1 MCIRDR
7 TDPTGIKM
15 QPFQTLTATAA
26 KLDQVNVD
34 TDQIIPKQFL
44 KKIERTGFGIHLF
57 HDWRFL
63 DDAVQKL
70 NPDFILNQSRYQGAQ
85 ILVAGDN
92 FGCGSSREHAPWA
105 LDDYGFRV
113 ILAPS
118 FADIF
123 FNNCFKNGLLPI
135 VLDENIIEDLFLQVE
150 SRSGYSLNVDLEKQ
164 LISKPDGELIHFEVD
179 EFRKNCLINGLDD
192 IGLTLDS
199 REEIKS
205 FEDSWKIS
213 SPWYF
218 SAETKR

>member
-1 MCIRDR
+1 
-7 TDPTGIKM
+7 M

-63 DDAVQKL
+63 DDAGQKT
-70 NPDFILNQSRYQGAQ
+70 NPDFILNQSRYQGAK

-105 LDDYGFRV
+105 LLDYGFRS
-113 ILAPS
+113 IIAPS

-123 FNNCFKNGLLPI
+123 YNNCAKNGILLVALPEASVQQLFTEI
-135 VLDENIIEDLFLQVE
+135 EENVGCELT
-150 SRSGYSLNVDLEKQ
+150 VDLPNQKVQSPKGLEF
-164 LISKPDGELIHFEVD
+164 SFEIDPFV
-179 EFRKNCLINGLDD
+179 KNRLLNGLDD
-192 IGLTLDS
+192 IGWTLQYQS
-199 REEIKS
+199 EIES
-205 FEDSWKIS
+205 FESNYQKQA
-213 SPWYF
+213 PWMF
-218 SAETKR
+218 VH

>member
-1 MCIRDR
+1 
-7 TDPTGIKM
+7 M

-63 DDAVQKL
+63 DDAGRKI

-105 LDDYGFRV
+105 LLDYGFRS
-113 ILAPS
+113 IIAPS

-123 FNNCFKNGLLPI
+123 YNNCAKNGILLVALPEASVQQLFTEI
-135 VLDENIIEDLFLQVE
+135 EENVGCELT
-150 SRSGYSLNVDLEKQ
+150 VDLPNQKVQSPKGLEF
-164 LISKPDGELIHFEVD
+164 SFEIDPFVKH
-179 EFRKNCLINGLDD
+179 RLLNGLDD
-192 IGLTLDS
+192 IGWTLQYQS
-199 REEIKS
+199 EIES
-205 FEDSWKIS
+205 FESNYQKQA
-213 SPWYF
+213 PWMF
-218 SAETKR
+218 VH

>member
-1 MCIRDR
+1 
-7 TDPTGIKM
+7 M

-57 HDWRFL
+57 HDWRFI
-63 DDAVQKL
+63 DDAGQKP

-105 LDDYGFRV
+105 LLDYGFRS
-113 ILAPS
+113 IIAPS

-123 FNNCFKNGLLPI
+123 YNNCAKNGILLVAIPEAS
-135 VLDENIIEDLFLQVE
+135 VQQLFTEIEDNVGCELT
-150 SRSGYSLNVDLEKQ
+150 VDLPNQKVQ
-164 LISKPDGELIHFEVD
+164 SPKGLAFSFEIDPFVKH
-179 EFRKNCLINGLDD
+179 RLLNGLDD
-192 IGLTLDS
+192 IGWTLQFQS
-199 REEIKS
+199 AIEK
-205 FEDSWKIS
+205 FEASYQKQA
-213 SPWYF
+213 PWMF
-218 SAETKR
+218 VH

>member
-1 MCIRDR
+1 
-7 TDPTGIKM
+7 M

-63 DDAVQKL
+63 DDAGQKI
-70 NPDFILNQSRYQGAQ
+70 NPDFILNHSRYQGAQ

-105 LDDYGFRV
+105 LLDYGFRS
-113 ILAPS
+113 IIAPS

-123 FNNCFKNGLLPI
+123 YNNCAKNGILLVALPEASVQQLFTEI
-135 VLDENIIEDLFLQVE
+135 EENVGCKLK
-150 SRSGYSLNVDLEKQ
+150 VDLPNQKVQSPKGLEF
-164 LISKPDGELIHFEVD
+164 SFEIDPFVKH
-179 EFRKNCLINGLDD
+179 RLLNGLDD
-192 IGLTLDS
+192 IGWTLQYQS
-199 REEIKS
+199 EIES
-205 FEDSWKIS
+205 FESNYQKQA
-213 SPWYF
+213 PWMF
-218 SAETKR
+218 VH

>member
-1 MCIRDR
+1 
-7 TDPTGIKM
+7 M

-63 DDAVQKL
+63 DEAGQKI
-70 NPDFILNQSRYQGAQ
+70 NPDFILNHSRYQGAQ

-105 LDDYGFRV
+105 LLDYGFRS
-113 ILAPS
+113 IIAPS

-123 FNNCFKNGLLPI
+123 YNNCAKNGILLVALPEASVQQLFKEI
-135 VLDENIIEDLFLQVE
+135 EENVGCELT
-150 SRSGYSLNVDLEKQ
+150 VDLPNQKVQSPKGLEF
-164 LISKPDGELIHFEVD
+164 SFEIDPFVKH
-179 EFRKNCLINGLDD
+179 RLLNGLDD
-192 IGLTLDS
+192 IGWTLQYQS
-199 REEIKS
+199 EIES
-205 FEDSWKIS
+205 FESNYQKQA
-213 SPWYF
+213 PWMF
-218 SAETKR
+218 VH

>member
-1 MCIRDR
+1 
-7 TDPTGIKM
+7 M

-63 DDAVQKL
+63 DDAGQKL
-70 NPDFILNQSRYQGAQ
+70 NPDFILNQPRYQGAQ

-105 LDDYGFRV
+105 LLDYGFRS
-113 ILAPS
+113 IIAPS

-123 FNNCFKNGLLPI
+123 YNNCAKNGILLVALPEASVQQLFKEI
-135 VLDENIIEDLFLQVE
+135 EENAGCELT
-150 SRSGYSLNVDLEKQ
+150 VDLPNQKVQSPKGLEF
-164 LISKPDGELIHFEVD
+164 SFEIDPFVKH
-179 EFRKNCLINGLDD
+179 RLLNGLDD
-192 IGLTLDS
+192 IGWTLQFQS
-199 REEIKS
+199 EIEK
-205 FEDSWKIS
+205 FETSYQKQA
-213 SPWYF
+213 PWMF
-218 SAETKR
+218 VH

>member
-1 MCIRDR
+1 
-7 TDPTGIKM
+7 M

-63 DDAVQKL
+63 DDAGQKT

-105 LDDYGFRV
+105 LLDYGFRS
-113 ILAPS
+113 IIAPS

-123 FNNCFKNGLLPI
+123 YNNCAKNGILLVALPEASVQQLFAEI
-135 VLDENIIEDLFLQVE
+135 EENV
-150 SRSGYSLNVDLEKQ
+150 GYELTVDLPNQKVQSPKGLEF
-164 LISKPDGELIHFEVD
+164 SFEIDPFV
-179 EFRKNCLINGLDD
+179 KNRLLNGLDD
-192 IGLTLDS
+192 IGWTLQYQS
-199 REEIKS
+199 EIES
-205 FEDSWKIS
+205 FESNYQKQA
-213 SPWYF
+213 PWMF
-218 SAETKR
+218 VH

>member
-1 MCIRDR
+1 
-7 TDPTGIKM
+7 M

-57 HDWRFL
+57 HDWRFI
-63 DDAVQKL
+63 DDAGQKL

-105 LDDYGFRV
+105 LLDYGFRS
-113 ILAPS
+113 IIAPS

-123 FNNCFKNGLLPI
+123 YNNCAKNGILLVAIPEAS
-135 VLDENIIEDLFLQVE
+135 VQQLFTEIEDNVGCELT
-150 SRSGYSLNVDLEKQ
+150 VDLPNQKVQSPKGLEF
-164 LISKPDGELIHFEVD
+164 SFEIDPFVKH
-179 EFRKNCLINGLDD
+179 RLLNGLDD
-192 IGLTLDS
+192 IGWTLQFQS
-199 REEIKS
+199 AIEK
-205 FEDSWKIS
+205 FEASYQKQA
-213 SPWYF
+213 PWMF
-218 SAETKR
+218 VH

>member
-1 MCIRDR
+1 
-7 TDPTGIKM
+7 M

-57 HDWRFL
+57 HDWRFI
-63 DDAVQKL
+63 DDAGQKL

-105 LDDYGFRV
+105 LLDYGFRS
-113 ILAPS
+113 IIAPS

-123 FNNCFKNGLLPI
+123 YNNCAKNGILLVALPEASVQQLFTEI
-135 VLDENIIEDLFLQVE
+135 EENVGCELT
-150 SRSGYSLNVDLEKQ
+150 VDLPNQKVQ
-164 LISKPDGELIHFEVD
+164 SPKGLAFSFEIDPFVKH
-179 EFRKNCLINGLDD
+179 RLLNGLDD
-192 IGLTLDS
+192 IGWTLQFQS
-199 REEIKS
+199 AIEK
-205 FEDSWKIS
+205 FEASYQKQA
-213 SPWYF
+213 PWMF
-218 SAETKR
+218 VH

>member
-1 MCIRDR
+1 
-7 TDPTGIKM
+7 M

-63 DDAVQKL
+63 DDAGQKT

-105 LDDYGFRV
+105 LLDYGFRS
-113 ILAPS
+113 IIAPS

-123 FNNCFKNGLLPI
+123 YNNCAKNGILLVALPEASVQQLFAEI
-135 VLDENIIEDLFLQVE
+135 EENV
-150 SRSGYSLNVDLEKQ
+150 GYELTVDLPNQKVQSPKGLEF
-164 LISKPDGELIHFEVD
+164 SFEIDPFVKH
-179 EFRKNCLINGLDD
+179 RLLNGLDD
-192 IGLTLDS
+192 IGWTLQYQS
-199 REEIKS
+199 EIES
-205 FEDSWKIS
+205 FESNYQKQA
-213 SPWYF
+213 PWMF
-218 SAETKR
+218 VH

>member
-1 MCIRDR
+1 
-7 TDPTGIKM
+7 M

-63 DDAVQKL
+63 DDAGQKL

-105 LDDYGFRV
+105 LLDYGFRS
-113 ILAPS
+113 IIAPS

-123 FNNCFKNGLLPI
+123 YSNCAKNGILLVSMTEASVQQLFTEI
-135 VLDENIIEDLFLQVE
+135 EENIGCELT
-150 SRSGYSLNVDLEKQ
+150 VDLPNQKVQSPAGLEF
-164 LISKPDGELIHFEVD
+164 SFEIDQFVKH
-179 EFRKNCLINGLDD
+179 RLLNGLDD
-192 IGLTLDS
+192 IGWTLQYHS
-199 REEIKS
+199 EIES
-205 FEDSWKIS
+205 FEANYQQQA
-213 SPWYF
+213 PWMF
-218 SAETKR
+218 IH

>member
-1 MCIRDR
+1 
-7 TDPTGIKM
+7 M

-63 DDAVQKL
+63 DDAGQKP
-70 NPDFILNQSRYQGAQ
+70 NPDFILNQPRYQGAQ

-105 LDDYGFRV
+105 LLDYGFRS
-113 ILAPS
+113 IIAPS

-123 FNNCFKNGLLPI
+123 YNNCAKNGILLVALPEASVQQLFTEI
-135 VLDENIIEDLFLQVE
+135 EENVGCELT
-150 SRSGYSLNVDLEKQ
+150 VDLPNQKVQSPKGLEF
-164 LISKPDGELIHFEVD
+164 SFEIDPFVKH
-179 EFRKNCLINGLDD
+179 RLLNGLDD
-192 IGLTLDS
+192 IGWTLQFQS
-199 REEIKS
+199 EIEK
-205 FEDSWKIS
+205 FEASYQKQA
-213 SPWYF
+213 PWMF
-218 SAETKR
+218 VH

>member
-1 MCIRDR
+1 
-7 TDPTGIKM
+7 M

-63 DDAVQKL
+63 DDAGQKL

-105 LDDYGFRV
+105 LLDYGFRS
-113 ILAPS
+113 IIAPS

-123 FNNCFKNGLLPI
+123 YNNCAKNGILLVALPEASVQQLFAEI
-135 VLDENIIEDLFLQVE
+135 EENVGCELT
-150 SRSGYSLNVDLEKQ
+150 VDLPNQKVQSPKGLEF
-164 LISKPDGELIHFEVD
+164 SFEIDPFV
-179 EFRKNCLINGLDD
+179 KNRLLNGLDD
-192 IGLTLDS
+192 IGWTLQYQS
-199 REEIKS
+199 EIES
-205 FEDSWKIS
+205 FESNYQKQA
-213 SPWYF
+213 PWMF
-218 SAETKR
+218 VH

>member
-1 MCIRDR
+1 
-7 TDPTGIKM
+7 M

-63 DDAVQKL
+63 DDAGQKT

-105 LDDYGFRV
+105 LLDYGFRS
-113 ILAPS
+113 IIAPS

-123 FNNCFKNGLLPI
+123 YNNCAKNGILLVALPEASVQQLFTEI
-135 VLDENIIEDLFLQVE
+135 EENVGCELK
-150 SRSGYSLNVDLEKQ
+150 VDLPNQKVQ
-164 LISKPDGELIHFEVD
+164 SPKELEFSFEIDPFVKH
-179 EFRKNCLINGLDD
+179 RLLNGLDD
-192 IGLTLDS
+192 IGWTLQYQS
-199 REEIKS
+199 EIES
-205 FEDSWKIS
+205 FESNYQKQA
-213 SPWYF
+213 PWMF
-218 SAETKR
+218 VH

>member
-1 MCIRDR
+1 
-7 TDPTGIKM
+7 M

-63 DDAVQKL
+63 DDAGQKT

-105 LDDYGFRV
+105 LLDYGFRS
-113 ILAPS
+113 IIAPS

-123 FNNCFKNGLLPI
+123 YNNCAKNGILLIAMPEASVQQLFAEI
-135 VLDENIIEDLFLQVE
+135 EENVGCELT
-150 SRSGYSLNVDLEKQ
+150 VDLHNQKVQSPKGLEF
-164 LISKPDGELIHFEVD
+164 SFEIDPFVKH
-179 EFRKNCLINGLDD
+179 RLLNGLDD
-192 IGLTLDS
+192 IGWTLQYQS
-199 REEIKS
+199 EIES
-205 FEDSWKIS
+205 FESNYQKQA
-213 SPWYF
+213 PWMF
-218 SAETKR
+218 VH

>member
-1 MCIRDR
+1 
-7 TDPTGIKM
+7 M

-44 KKIERTGFGIHLF
+44 KKTERTGFGIHLF

-63 DDAVQKL
+63 DDAGQNL

-105 LDDYGFRV
+105 LLDYGFKS
-113 ILAPS
+113 IISPS

-123 FNNCFKNGLLPI
+123 YNNCAKNGILLVALPEDFVQQLFTEI
-135 VLDENIIEDLFLQVE
+135 EENVGCELT
-150 SRSGYSLNVDLEKQ
+150 VDLPNQKVQ
-164 LISKPDGELIHFEVD
+164 SPKGL
-179 EFRKNCLINGLDD
+179 EFSFAIDSFVKHRLLNGLDD
-192 IGLTLDS
+192 IGWTLQYQSDI
-199 REEIKS
+199 EI
-205 FEDSWKIS
+205 FEANYQKQA
-213 SPWYF
+213 PWMF
-218 SAETKR
+218 VR

>member
-1 MCIRDR
+1 
-7 TDPTGIKM
+7 M

-63 DDAVQKL
+63 DDAGQKI

-105 LDDYGFRV
+105 LLDYGFRS
-113 ILAPS
+113 IIAPS

-123 FNNCFKNGLLPI
+123 YNNCAKNGILLVALPEASVQQLFTEI
-135 VLDENIIEDLFLQVE
+135 EENVGCKLK
-150 SRSGYSLNVDLEKQ
+150 VDLPNQKVQSPKGLEF
-164 LISKPDGELIHFEVD
+164 SFEIDPFVKH
-179 EFRKNCLINGLDD
+179 RLLNGLDD
-192 IGLTLDS
+192 IGWTLQFQS
-199 REEIKS
+199 EIES
-205 FEDSWKIS
+205 FESNYQKQA
-213 SPWYF
+213 PWMF
-218 SAETKR
+218 VH

>member
-1 MCIRDR
+1 
-7 TDPTGIKM
+7 M

-44 KKIERTGFGIHLF
+44 KKTERTGFGIHLF

-63 DDAVQKL
+63 DDAGQNL

-105 LDDYGFRV
+105 LLDYGFKS
-113 ILAPS
+113 IISPS

-123 FNNCFKNGLLPI
+123 YNNCAKNGILLVALPEDSVQQLFTEI
-135 VLDENIIEDLFLQVE
+135 EENVGCELT
-150 SRSGYSLNVDLEKQ
+150 VDLPNQKVQSPKGLEF
-164 LISKPDGELIHFEVD
+164 SFEIDPFVKH
-179 EFRKNCLINGLDD
+179 RLLNGLDD
-192 IGLTLDS
+192 IGWTLQYQSDI
-199 REEIKS
+199 EI
-205 FEDSWKIS
+205 FEANYQKQA
-213 SPWYF
+213 PWMF
-218 SAETKR
+218 VR

>member
-1 MCIRDR
+1 
-7 TDPTGIKM
+7 M
-15 QPFQTLTATAA
+15 QPFQSLTATAA

-63 DDAVQKL
+63 DDAGQKI

-105 LDDYGFRV
+105 LFDYGFRS
-113 ILAPS
+113 IIAPS

-123 FNNCFKNGLLPI
+123 YNNCAKNGILLVALPEASVQQLFTEI
-135 VLDENIIEDLFLQVE
+135 EENVGCELT
-150 SRSGYSLNVDLEKQ
+150 VDLPNQKVHSPKGLEF
-164 LISKPDGELIHFEVD
+164 SFEIDPFV
-179 EFRKNCLINGLDD
+179 KNRLLNGLDD
-192 IGLTLDS
+192 IGWTLQYQS
-199 REEIKS
+199 EIES
-205 FEDSWKIS
+205 FESNYQKQA
-213 SPWYF
+213 PWVF
-218 SAETKR
+218 VH

>member
-1 MCIRDR
+1 
-7 TDPTGIKM
+7 M
-15 QPFQTLTATAA
+15 QPFQTLAATAA

-63 DDAVQKL
+63 DDAGQKT

-105 LDDYGFRV
+105 LLDYGFRS
-113 ILAPS
+113 IIAPS

-123 FNNCFKNGLLPI
+123 YNNCAKNSILLVALPEASVQQLFTEI
-135 VLDENIIEDLFLQVE
+135 EENVGCELT
-150 SRSGYSLNVDLEKQ
+150 VDLPNQKVQSPKGLEF
-164 LISKPDGELIHFEVD
+164 SFEIDPFVKH
-179 EFRKNCLINGLDD
+179 RLLNGLDD
-192 IGLTLDS
+192 IGWTLQYQS
-199 REEIKS
+199 EIES
-205 FEDSWKIS
+205 FESNYQKQA
-213 SPWYF
+213 PWMF
-218 SAETKR
+218 VH

>member
-1 MCIRDR
+1 
-7 TDPTGIKM
+7 M

-63 DDAVQKL
+63 DDAGQKK

-105 LDDYGFRV
+105 LLDYGFRS
-113 ILAPS
+113 IIAPS

-123 FNNCFKNGLLPI
+123 YNNCAKNGVLLVALPEASVQQLFTEI
-135 VLDENIIEDLFLQVE
+135 EENVGCELT
-150 SRSGYSLNVDLEKQ
+150 VDLPNQKVQSPKGLEFSFEIDPFVKHRL
-164 LISKPDGELIHFEVD
+164 LI
-179 EFRKNCLINGLDD
+179 GLDD
-192 IGLTLDS
+192 IGWTLQYQS
-199 REEIKS
+199 EIES
-205 FEDSWKIS
+205 FESNYQKQA
-213 SPWYF
+213 PWMF
-218 SAETKR
+218 VH

>member
-1 MCIRDR
+1 
-7 TDPTGIKM
+7 M

-63 DDAVQKL
+63 DDAGQKL
-70 NPDFILNQSRYQGAQ
+70 NPDFILNQPRYQGAQ

-105 LDDYGFRV
+105 LLDYGFRS
-113 ILAPS
+113 IIAPS

-123 FNNCFKNGLLPI
+123 YNNCAKNGILLVALPEAS
-135 VLDENIIEDLFLQVE
+135 VQQLFKEIEANVGCELT
-150 SRSGYSLNVDLEKQ
+150 VDLPNQKVQSPKGLEF
-164 LISKPDGELIHFEVD
+164 SFEIDPFVKH
-179 EFRKNCLINGLDD
+179 RLLNGLDD
-192 IGLTLDS
+192 IGWTLQFQS
-199 REEIKS
+199 EIEK
-205 FEDSWKIS
+205 FETSYQKQA
-213 SPWYF
+213 PWMF
-218 SAETKR
+218 VH